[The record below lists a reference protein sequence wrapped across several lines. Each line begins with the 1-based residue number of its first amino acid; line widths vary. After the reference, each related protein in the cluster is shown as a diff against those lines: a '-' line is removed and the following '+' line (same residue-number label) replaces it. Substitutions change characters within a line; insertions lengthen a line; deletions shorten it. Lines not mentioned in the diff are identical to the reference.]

1 MDYNTQRD
9 HLILKEY
16 GRNVQKLVDY
26 ITHQVDD
33 RDQRTRYAKA
43 LIEMMK
49 QIIPDLK
56 DTKENLQKLWD
67 DLYIISKFELDVDSP
82 FPKPNAET
90 LEKKPRKVAYNQHNY
105 MRYRHYGINVEL
117 MISEAIAMEDQQ
129 QQTEA
134 VIYIARLMKTFYMT
148 WNKDNIEDNVLI
160 EQIEKL
166 ANGKLKVDRE
176 AILGK
181 NLIYPLYRDKE
192 NKPSGKG
199 SKGGGRD
206 SRDGRDK
213 KKKRKH

>member
-1 MDYNTQRD
+1 MDYNTQRN
-9 HLILKEY
+9 HLILREY

-26 ITHQVDD
+26 ITHEVDD
-33 RDQRTRYAKA
+33 KDQRTRYAKA

-67 DLYIISKFELDVDSP
+67 DLFIISKFQLDVDSP
-82 FPKPNAET
+82 FPKPSPDT
-90 LEKKPRKVAYNQHNY
+90 LEKKPRKVEYNQHNH
-105 MRYRHYGINVEL
+105 MRYRHYGVNIEL
-117 MISEAIAMEDQQ
+117 LIKEAMEMEDQQ

-134 VIYIARLMKTFYMT
+134 VVYIARLMKTFYMT

-166 ANGKLKVDRE
+166 AGGKLEVDRD

-181 NLIYPLYRDKE
+181 NLINPLYRDKE
-192 NKPSGKG
+192 NRPSS
-199 SKGGGRD
+199 SKGGKG
-206 SRDGRDK
+206 GGK
-213 KKKRKH
+213 KKKRKY